1 MEVWTML
8 KSATLVVALCAASAT
23 AAWAEPLVRHAG
35 EWESTIGNGQSHVIC
50 FPTDVT
56 FDQNTVLQQLSKL
69 PGANCTFTTW
79 STAGNVTTYAM
90 QCMIGGSPMTSSGT
104 VTVTGPD
111 AYTSTTHSHG
121 GKMPMPNG
129 QVTAVPD
136 MDMATTSRR
145 LGPCKPGD
153 RQAPH

>member
-35 EWESTIGNGQSHVIC
+35 EWESTIGNGQSHVVC

-56 FDQNTVLQQLSKL
+56 YDQNTILQQMSKL

-79 STAGNVTTYAM
+79 STTGNVTTYAM
-90 QCMIGGSPMTSSGT
+90 QCTVGGSPMTSSGT

-111 AYTSTTHSHG
+111 AYTSTSHSHG
-121 GKMPMPNG
+121 GKIPMPNG
-129 QVTAVPD
+129 QVMTMPD
-136 MDMATTSRR
+136 MDMTTTSRR

-153 RQAPH
+153 RQVPH